1 MEMRAMY
8 AQCLGELME
17 RDEKL
22 VLLDADLSKACGTFP
37 LRKRF
42 PDRIYD
48 CGVAEQNMISIAAG
62 LASYG
67 YKPWAESFAP
77 FATRRVCDQIAIS
90 VCYAKR
96 NVKIVGTDP
105 GIAAELNGGTH
116 MSLEDMG
123 VVRSIPGLVIFEPTD
138 TVQLKAAMPVLH
150 AYEGPVYMRMDRKE
164 FPTVFPEGYTFDLF
178 KADILRSGTDVTVFA
193 AGLMVS
199 EALQAAETLAA
210 EGICCEVINVHTVK
224 PIDRE
229 TVAASAHRTGLAVT
243 AENHNVI
250 GGLHSAV
257 LEALAHDSVP
267 TWAVGAEDRFGEVG
281 KLPYLKEALGL
292 NAEHI
297 AATVREAV
305 QHRQG
310 R

>member
-138 TVQLKAAMPVLH
+138 TVQLQAAMPVLH
-150 AYEGPVYMRMDRKE
+150 AYEGPVYMRMNRKE
-164 FPTVFPEGYTFDLF
+164 FPTVFPEGYRFDLF
-178 KADILRSGTDVTVFA
+178 KADLLRVGTNVTILA

-199 EALQAAETLAA
+199 ESLQAAEALAA
-210 EGICCEVINVHTVK
+210 EGIFCEVINVHTVK

-229 TVAASAHRTGLAVT
+229 TILASAKKTGVIVT

-250 GGLHSAV
+250 GGLRSAV
-257 LEALAHDSVP
+257 LEALAHDPVP
-267 TWAVGAEDRFGEVG
+267 VWAVGAEDRFGEVG

-292 NAEHI
+292 NAAHV
-297 AATVREAV
+297 AAVVRAAV
-305 QHRQG
+305 QHK
-310 R
+310 

>member
-1 MEMRAMY
+1 MY

-17 RDEKL
+17 QDPKL

-42 PDRIYD
+42 PDRIFD

-77 FATRRVCDQIAIS
+77 FATRRVCDQITLS

-123 VVRSIPGLVIFEPTD
+123 VVRSIPGLVVFEPTD

-150 AYEGPVYMRMDRKE
+150 AYEGPVYMRMNRKE
-164 FPTVFPEGYTFDLF
+164 FPTVFPEGYRFDLF
-178 KADILRSGTDVTVFA
+178 KADTLREGTDVTIFA
-193 AGLMVS
+193 VGLMVS
-199 EALQAAETLAA
+199 EALKAAETLAG
-210 EGICCEVINVHTVK
+210 EGVSCEVVNVHTVK

-229 TVAASAHRTGLAVT
+229 TVLAAAHKTGVAVT

-257 LEALAHDSVP
+257 LEALSHDPVP
-267 TWAVGAEDRFGEVG
+267 VWAVGAEDRFGEVG

-292 NAEHI
+292 NADHI
-297 AATVREAV
+297 AATVREAI
-305 QHRQG
+305 QNK
-310 R
+310 

>member
-8 AQCLGELME
+8 AQCLAELME
-17 RDEKL
+17 QDEKL
-22 VLLDADLSKACGTFP
+22 ILLDADLSKACGTYP

-42 PDRIYD
+42 PGRIFD

-62 LASYG
+62 LSSYG
-67 YKPWAESFAP
+67 FRPWAESFAP

-105 GIAAELNGGTH
+105 GIASELNGGTH

-123 VVRSIPGLVIFEPTD
+123 VVRSIPGLVVFEPTD

-150 AYEGPVYMRMDRKE
+150 AYEGPVYMRMNRKE
-164 FPTVFPEGYTFDLF
+164 FPDVFPEGYAFDLF
-178 KADILRSGTDVTVFA
+178 KADTLRQGTDVTVFA

-199 EALQAAETLAA
+199 EALKAAEGLAA
-210 EGICCEVINVHTVK
+210 EGISCEVINVHTVK

-229 TVAASAHRTGLAVT
+229 TVLASAHKTGAAVT

-257 LEALAHDSVP
+257 LEALAHDPVP
-267 TWAVGAEDRFGEVG
+267 VWAVGAEDRFGEVG

-292 NAEHI
+292 NADHV
-297 AATVREAV
+297 AAAVREAV
-305 QHRQG
+305 KRK
-310 R
+310 

>member
-150 AYEGPVYMRMDRKE
+150 AYEGPVYMRMNRKE
-164 FPTVFPEGYTFDLF
+164 FPTVFPEGYRFDLF
-178 KADILRSGTDVTVFA
+178 KADLLRAGTDVTILA

-199 EALQAAETLAA
+199 ESLQAAETLAA
-210 EGICCEVINVHTVK
+210 EGISCEVINVHTIK

-229 TVAASAHRTGLAVT
+229 TILASAQKTGVIVT

-250 GGLHSAV
+250 GGLRSAV
-257 LEALAHDSVP
+257 LEALAHDPVP
-267 TWAVGAEDRFGEVG
+267 VWAVGAEDRFGEVG

-292 NAEHI
+292 NAAHL
-297 AATVREAV
+297 AAVVREAV
-305 QHRQG
+305 QHR
-310 R
+310 

>member
-8 AQCLGELME
+8 AHCLGELME
-17 RDEKL
+17 QDEKL
-22 VLLDADLSKACGTFP
+22 ILLDADLSKACGTFP

-62 LASYG
+62 LSSYG
-67 YKPWAESFAP
+67 YRPWAESFAP

-123 VVRSIPGLVIFEPTD
+123 VVRSLPGLVIFEPTD

-150 AYEGPVYMRMDRKE
+150 AYEGPVYMRMNRKE
-164 FPTVFPEGYTFDLF
+164 FPTVFPEGYRFDLF
-178 KADILRSGTDVTVFA
+178 KADLLREGADVTILA

-199 EALQAAETLAA
+199 ESLKAAEALSQD
-210 EGICCEVINVHTVK
+210 GISCEVINVHTIK

-229 TVAASAHRTGLAVT
+229 TILSSARKTGVIVT

-257 LEALAHDSVP
+257 LEALAHERIPV
-267 TWAVGAEDRFGEVG
+267 WAVGAEDRFGEVG

-292 NAEHI
+292 NADHV
-297 AATVREAV
+297 AAAVREAV
-305 QHRQG
+305 RMK
-310 R
+310 

>member
-150 AYEGPVYMRMDRKE
+150 AYEGPVYMRMNRKE
-164 FPTVFPEGYTFDLF
+164 FPTVFPEGYRFDLF
-178 KADILRSGTDVTVFA
+178 KADLLRAGTDVTILA

-199 EALQAAETLAA
+199 ESLQAAETLAA
-210 EGICCEVINVHTVK
+210 EGISCEVINVHTIK

-229 TVAASAHRTGLAVT
+229 TILASAKKTGVIVT

-250 GGLHSAV
+250 GGLRSAV
-257 LEALAHDSVP
+257 LEALAHDPVP
-267 TWAVGAEDRFGEVG
+267 VWAVGAEDRFGEVG

-292 NAEHI
+292 NAAHL
-297 AATVREAV
+297 AAVVRAAV
-305 QHRQG
+305 QHK
-310 R
+310 

>member
-150 AYEGPVYMRMDRKE
+150 AYEGPVYMRMNRKE
-164 FPTVFPEGYTFDLF
+164 FPTVFPEGYRFDLF
-178 KADILRSGTDVTVFA
+178 KADLLRAGTDVTVLA

-199 EALQAAETLAA
+199 ESLQAAETLAA
-210 EGICCEVINVHTVK
+210 EGISCEVINVHTIK

-229 TVAASAHRTGLAVT
+229 TILASAKKTGVIVT

-250 GGLHSAV
+250 GGLRSAV
-257 LEALAHDSVP
+257 LEALAHDPVP
-267 TWAVGAEDRFGEVG
+267 VWAVGAEDRFGEVG

-292 NAEHI
+292 NAAHL
-297 AATVREAV
+297 AAAVREAV
-305 QHRQG
+305 QHR
-310 R
+310 

>member
-22 VLLDADLSKACGTFP
+22 ILLDADLSKACGTFP

-150 AYEGPVYMRMDRKE
+150 AYEGPVYMRMNRKE
-164 FPTVFPEGYTFDLF
+164 FPTVFPEGYRFDLF
-178 KADILRSGTDVTVFA
+178 KADLLRAGTDVTILA

-199 EALQAAETLAA
+199 ESLQAAETLAA
-210 EGICCEVINVHTVK
+210 EGISCEVINVHTIK

-229 TVAASAHRTGLAVT
+229 TILASAKKTGVIVT

-250 GGLHSAV
+250 GGLRSAV
-257 LEALAHDSVP
+257 LEALAHDPVP
-267 TWAVGAEDRFGEVG
+267 VWAVGAEDRFGEVG

-292 NAEHI
+292 NAAHL
-297 AATVREAV
+297 AAVVREAV
-305 QHRQG
+305 QHR
-310 R
+310 

>member
-138 TVQLKAAMPVLH
+138 TVQLKTAMPVLH
-150 AYEGPVYMRMDRKE
+150 AYEGPVYMRMNRKE
-164 FPTVFPEGYTFDLF
+164 FPTVFPEGYRFDLF
-178 KADILRSGTDVTVFA
+178 KADLLRAGTDVTILTT
-193 AGLMVS
+193 GLMVS
-199 EALQAAETLAA
+199 ESLQAAGTLAA
-210 EGICCEVINVHTVK
+210 EGISCEVLNVHTIK

-229 TVAASAHRTGLAVT
+229 TILASAKKTGVIVT

-250 GGLHSAV
+250 GGLRSAV
-257 LEALAHDSVP
+257 LEALAHDPVP
-267 TWAVGAEDRFGEVG
+267 VWAVGAEDRFGEVG

-292 NAEHI
+292 NAAHL
-297 AATVREAV
+297 AAVVREAV
-305 QHRQG
+305 QHK
-310 R
+310 

>member
-150 AYEGPVYMRMDRKE
+150 AYEGPVYMRMNRKE
-164 FPTVFPEGYTFDLF
+164 FPTVFPEGYRFDLF
-178 KADILRSGTDVTVFA
+178 KADLLRAGTDVTILA

-199 EALQAAETLAA
+199 ESLQAAETLAA
-210 EGICCEVINVHTVK
+210 EGISCEVINVHTIK

-229 TVAASAHRTGLAVT
+229 TILASAQKTGVIVT

-250 GGLHSAV
+250 GGLRSAV
-257 LEALAHDSVP
+257 LETLAHDPVP
-267 TWAVGAEDRFGEVG
+267 VWAVGAEDRFGEVG

-292 NAEHI
+292 NAAHL
-297 AATVREAV
+297 AAVVREAV
-305 QHRQG
+305 QHR
-310 R
+310 

>member
-8 AQCLGELME
+8 AQCLGELMA

-150 AYEGPVYMRMDRKE
+150 AYEGPVYMRMNRKE
-164 FPTVFPEGYTFDLF
+164 FPTVFPEGYRFDLF
-178 KADILRSGTDVTVFA
+178 KADLLRAGTDVTILA

-199 EALQAAETLAA
+199 ESLQAAETLAA
-210 EGICCEVINVHTVK
+210 EGISCEVINVHTIK

-229 TVAASAHRTGLAVT
+229 TILASAKKTGVIVT

-250 GGLHSAV
+250 GGLRSAV
-257 LEALAHDSVP
+257 LEALAHDPVP
-267 TWAVGAEDRFGEVG
+267 VWAVGAEDRFGEVG

-292 NAEHI
+292 NAAHV
-297 AATVREAV
+297 AAVVREAV
-305 QHRQG
+305 QHK
-310 R
+310 

>member
-150 AYEGPVYMRMDRKE
+150 AYEGPVYMRMNRKE
-164 FPTVFPEGYTFDLF
+164 FPTVFPEGYRFDLF
-178 KADILRSGTDVTVFA
+178 KADLLRAGTDVTILA

-199 EALQAAETLAA
+199 ESLQAAEALDA
-210 EGICCEVINVHTVK
+210 EGISCEVINVHTIK

-229 TVAASAHRTGLAVT
+229 TILASAKKTGVIVT

-250 GGLHSAV
+250 GGLRSAV
-257 LEALAHDSVP
+257 LEALAHDPVP
-267 TWAVGAEDRFGEVG
+267 VWAVGAEDRFGEVG

-292 NAEHI
+292 NAAHL
-297 AATVREAV
+297 AAVVREAV
-305 QHRQG
+305 QHR
-310 R
+310 

>member
-150 AYEGPVYMRMDRKE
+150 AYEGPVYMRMNRKE
-164 FPTVFPEGYTFDLF
+164 FPTVFPEGYRFDLF
-178 KADILRSGTDVTVFA
+178 KADLLRAGTDVTILAV
-193 AGLMVS
+193 GLMVS
-199 EALQAAETLAA
+199 ESLQAAEALAA
-210 EGICCEVINVHTVK
+210 EGISCEVINVHTIK

-229 TVAASAHRTGLAVT
+229 TILASAKKTGVIVT

-250 GGLHSAV
+250 GGLRSAV
-257 LEALAHDSVP
+257 LEALAHDPVP
-267 TWAVGAEDRFGEVG
+267 VWAVGAEDRFGEVG
-281 KLPYLKEALGL
+281 KLPYLKKALGL
-292 NAEHI
+292 NAAHL
-297 AATVREAV
+297 AAVVREAV
-305 QHRQG
+305 QHK
-310 R
+310 

>member
-150 AYEGPVYMRMDRKE
+150 AYEGPVYMRMNRKE
-164 FPTVFPEGYTFDLF
+164 FPTVFPEGYRFDLF
-178 KADILRSGTDVTVFA
+178 KADLLRAGTDVTILTT
-193 AGLMVS
+193 GLMVS
-199 EALQAAETLAA
+199 ESLQAAETLAA
-210 EGICCEVINVHTVK
+210 EGISCEVINVHTIK

-229 TVAASAHRTGLAVT
+229 TILASAKKTGVIVT

-250 GGLHSAV
+250 GGLRSAV
-257 LEALAHDSVP
+257 LEALAHDPVP
-267 TWAVGAEDRFGEVG
+267 VWAVGAEDRFGEVG

-292 NAEHI
+292 NAAHL
-297 AATVREAV
+297 AAVVRAAV
-305 QHRQG
+305 QHK
-310 R
+310 

>member
-22 VLLDADLSKACGTFP
+22 ILLDADLSKACGTFP

-150 AYEGPVYMRMDRKE
+150 AYEGPVYMRMNRKE
-164 FPTVFPEGYTFDLF
+164 FPTVFPEGYRFDLF
-178 KADILRSGTDVTVFA
+178 KADLLRAGTDVTILA

-199 EALQAAETLAA
+199 ESLQAAEALAA
-210 EGICCEVINVHTVK
+210 EGISCEVINVHTIK

-229 TVAASAHRTGLAVT
+229 TILASAQKTGVIVT

-250 GGLHSAV
+250 GGLRSAV
-257 LEALAHDSVP
+257 LEALAHDPVP
-267 TWAVGAEDRFGEVG
+267 VWAVGAEDRFGEVG

-292 NAEHI
+292 NAAHL
-297 AATVREAV
+297 AAVVREAV
-305 QHRQG
+305 QHR
-310 R
+310 

>member
-8 AQCLGELME
+8 AQCLGELMA

-123 VVRSIPGLVIFEPTD
+123 VVRSLPHLVVFEPTD
-138 TVQLKAAMPVLH
+138 TVQLQAAMPVLH
-150 AYEGPVYMRMDRKE
+150 AYEGPVYMRMNRKE
-164 FPTVFPEGYTFDLF
+164 FPTVFPAGYAFDLF
-178 KADILRSGTDVTVFA
+178 KADTLREGTDVTIFA
-193 AGLMVS
+193 IGLMVS
-199 EALQAAETLAA
+199 EALQAAEVLAA
-210 EGICCEVINVHTVK
+210 EGISCQVVNPHTIK
-224 PIDRE
+224 PIDKE
-229 TVAASAHRTGLAVT
+229 TVLAAAHKTGLVVT

-257 LEALAHDSVP
+257 LEALSHDPVP
-267 TWAVGAEDRFGEVG
+267 VWAVGAEDRFGEVG

-292 NAEHI
+292 NGAHI
-297 AATVREAV
+297 AATVRTAL
-305 QHRQG
+305 QNK
-310 R
+310 

>member
-138 TVQLKAAMPVLH
+138 TVQLKTAMPVLH
-150 AYEGPVYMRMDRKE
+150 AYEGPVYMRMNRKE
-164 FPTVFPEGYTFDLF
+164 FPTVFPEGYRFDLF
-178 KADILRSGTDVTVFA
+178 KADLLRAGTDVTILA

-199 EALQAAETLAA
+199 ESLQAAGTLAA
-210 EGICCEVINVHTVK
+210 EGISCEVLNVHTIK

-229 TVAASAHRTGLAVT
+229 TILASAKKTGVIVT

-250 GGLHSAV
+250 GGLRSAV
-257 LEALAHDSVP
+257 LEALAHDPVP
-267 TWAVGAEDRFGEVG
+267 VWAVGAEDRFGEVG

-292 NAEHI
+292 NAAHL
-297 AATVREAV
+297 AAVVREAV
-305 QHRQG
+305 QHK
-310 R
+310 

>member
-8 AQCLGELME
+8 AQCLGELMA

-138 TVQLKAAMPVLH
+138 TVQLQAAMPVLH
-150 AYEGPVYMRMDRKE
+150 AYEGPVYMRMNRKE
-164 FPTVFPEGYTFDLF
+164 FPTVFPEDYRFDLF
-178 KADILRSGTDVTVFA
+178 KADLLRAGTDVTILA

-199 EALQAAETLAA
+199 ESLQAAEALAA
-210 EGICCEVINVHTVK
+210 EGISCEVINVHTIK

-229 TVAASAHRTGLAVT
+229 TILASAKKTGVIVT

-250 GGLHSAV
+250 GGLRSAV
-257 LEALAHDSVP
+257 LEALAHDPVP
-267 TWAVGAEDRFGEVG
+267 VWAVGAEDRFGEVG

-292 NAEHI
+292 NAAHV
-297 AATVREAV
+297 ATAVREAV
-305 QHRQG
+305 QHR
-310 R
+310 

>member
-123 VVRSIPGLVIFEPTD
+123 VVRSLPGLVIFEPTD
-138 TVQLKAAMPVLH
+138 TVQLQAAMPVLH
-150 AYEGPVYMRMDRKE
+150 AYEGPVYMRMNRKE
-164 FPTVFPEGYTFDLF
+164 FPTVFPEGYRFDLF
-178 KADILRSGTDVTVFA
+178 KADLLRAGTDVTILA
-193 AGLMVS
+193 AGFMVS
-199 EALQAAETLAA
+199 ESLQAAEALAA
-210 EGICCEVINVHTVK
+210 EGISCEVVNVHTVK

-229 TVAASAHRTGLAVT
+229 TILASAQKTGVIVT

-250 GGLHSAV
+250 GGLRSAV
-257 LEALAHDSVP
+257 LEALAHDPVP
-267 TWAVGAEDRFGEVG
+267 VWAVGAEDRFGEVG

-292 NAEHI
+292 NAAHV
-297 AATVREAV
+297 AAVVRAAV
-305 QHRQG
+305 QHK
-310 R
+310 

>member
-150 AYEGPVYMRMDRKE
+150 AYEGPVYMRMNRKE
-164 FPTVFPEGYTFDLF
+164 FPTVFPEGYRFDLF
-178 KADILRSGTDVTVFA
+178 KADLLRAGTDVTILA

-199 EALQAAETLAA
+199 ESLQAAETLAA
-210 EGICCEVINVHTVK
+210 EGISCEVLNVHTIK

-229 TVAASAHRTGLAVT
+229 TILASVKKTGVIVT

-250 GGLHSAV
+250 GGLRSAV
-257 LEALAHDSVP
+257 LEALAHDPVP
-267 TWAVGAEDRFGEVG
+267 VWAVGAEDRFGEVG

-292 NAEHI
+292 NAAHL
-297 AATVREAV
+297 AAVVREAV
-305 QHRQG
+305 QHK
-310 R
+310 

>member
-17 RDEKL
+17 KDERL

-42 PDRIYD
+42 PNRIFD

-62 LASYG
+62 LNSYG
-67 YKPWAESFAP
+67 FLPWAESFAP

-123 VVRSIPGLVIFEPTD
+123 VVRSLPHLVVFEPTD
-138 TVQLKAAMPVLH
+138 TVQLQAAMPVLH
-150 AYEGPVYMRMDRKE
+150 AYEGPVYMRMNRKE
-164 FPTVFPEGYTFDLF
+164 FPTVFPAGYAFDLF
-178 KADILRSGTDVTVFA
+178 NADTLREGTDVTIFA
-193 AGLMVS
+193 IGLMVS
-199 EALQAAETLAA
+199 EALQAAEVLAA
-210 EGICCEVINVHTVK
+210 EGISCQVVNPHTIK
-224 PIDRE
+224 PIDKE
-229 TVAASAHRTGLAVT
+229 TVLAAAHKTGLVVT

-257 LEALAHDSVP
+257 LEALSHDPVP
-267 TWAVGAEDRFGEVG
+267 VWAVGAEDRFGEVG

-292 NAEHI
+292 NGAHI
-297 AATVREAV
+297 AATVRAAL
-305 QHRQG
+305 QNK
-310 R
+310 

>member
-150 AYEGPVYMRMDRKE
+150 AYEGPVYMRMNRKE
-164 FPTVFPEGYTFDLF
+164 FPTVFPEGYRFDLF
-178 KADILRSGTDVTVFA
+178 KADLLRAGTDVTILAV
-193 AGLMVS
+193 GLMVS
-199 EALQAAETLAA
+199 ESLQAAEALAA
-210 EGICCEVINVHTVK
+210 EGISCEVINVHTIK

-229 TVAASAHRTGLAVT
+229 TILASAKKTGVIVT

-250 GGLHSAV
+250 GGLRSAV
-257 LEALAHDSVP
+257 LEALAHDPVP
-267 TWAVGAEDRFGEVG
+267 VWAVGAEDRFGEVG

-292 NAEHI
+292 NAAHL
-297 AATVREAV
+297 AAVVREAV
-305 QHRQG
+305 QHR
-310 R
+310 

>member
-8 AQCLGELME
+8 AQCLGELMA

-123 VVRSIPGLVIFEPTD
+123 VVRSIPGLVVFEPTD
-138 TVQLKAAMPVLH
+138 TVQLQAAMPVLH
-150 AYEGPVYMRMDRKE
+150 AYEGPVYMRMNRKE
-164 FPTVFPEGYTFDLF
+164 FPTVFPEGYVFDLF
-178 KADILRSGTDVTVFA
+178 KADLLRAGADVTVLA

-199 EALQAAETLAA
+199 ESLKAAEALAA
-210 EGICCEVINVHTVK
+210 EGISCEVINVHTIK

-229 TVAASAHRTGLAVT
+229 TILASAQKTGVVVT

-257 LEALAHDSVP
+257 LEALAHERIPV
-267 TWAVGAEDRFGEVG
+267 WAVGAEDRFGEVG

-292 NAEHI
+292 NAAH
-297 AATVREAV
+297 AAAVIREAV
-305 QHRQG
+305 RAK
-310 R
+310 

>member
-17 RDEKL
+17 QDEKL
-22 VLLDADLSKACGTFP
+22 ILLDADLSKACGTFP

-42 PDRIYD
+42 PGRIFD

-62 LASYG
+62 LSSYG
-67 YKPWAESFAP
+67 FKPWAESFAP

-116 MSLEDMG
+116 MSLEDIG

-138 TVQLKAAMPVLH
+138 PVQLKAAMPVLH
-150 AYEGPVYMRMDRKE
+150 AYEGPVYMRMNRKE
-164 FPTVFPEGYTFDLF
+164 FPTVFPEGYAFDLF
-178 KADILRSGTDVTVFA
+178 KADILRTGTDATILA

-199 EALQAAETLAA
+199 EAMKAAETLAG
-210 EGICCEVINVHTVK
+210 EGISCEVINVHTIK
-224 PIDRE
+224 PIDKE
-229 TVAASAHRTGLAVT
+229 TVAASARRTGVIVT

-250 GGLHSAV
+250 GGLRSAV
-257 LEALAHDSVP
+257 LEALAHDPVP
-267 TWAVGAEDRFGEVG
+267 VWAVGSEDRFGEVG
-281 KLPYLKEALGL
+281 KLPYLKDALGL
-292 NAEHI
+292 NAHHVV
-297 AATVREAV
+297 ATVREAV
-305 QHRQG
+305 QHK
-310 R
+310 

>member
-22 VLLDADLSKACGTFP
+22 ILLDADLSKACGTFP

-42 PDRIYD
+42 PGRIFD

-62 LASYG
+62 LSSYG
-67 YKPWAESFAP
+67 FKPWAESFAP

-90 VCYAKR
+90 VCYAGR

-123 VVRSIPGLVIFEPTD
+123 VVRSIPGLVVFEPTD

-150 AYEGPVYMRMDRKE
+150 AYEGPIYMRMDRKE
-164 FPTVFPEGYTFDLF
+164 FPTVFSEGYRFDLF
-178 KADILRSGTDVTVFA
+178 KADTLRTGTDVTIFA
-193 AGLMVS
+193 MGLMVS
-199 EALQAAETLAA
+199 EAMKAAEMLAA
-210 EGICCEVINVHTVK
+210 EGVSCQVVNVHTVK
-224 PIDRE
+224 PIDSE
-229 TVAASAHRTGLAVT
+229 TVLAAAHRTGVVVT

-257 LEALAHDSVP
+257 LEALAHDPVP
-267 TWAVGAEDRFGEVG
+267 VWAVGAEDRFGEVG

-292 NAEHI
+292 NTDHI
-297 AATVREAV
+297 AATVRAAV
-305 QHRQG
+305 QRK
-310 R
+310 

>member
-8 AQCLGELME
+8 AQCLGELMA

-90 VCYAKR
+90 VCYAER

-123 VVRSIPGLVIFEPTD
+123 VVRSIPGLVVFEPTD
-138 TVQLKAAMPVLH
+138 TVQLQAAMPVLH
-150 AYEGPVYMRMDRKE
+150 AYEGPVYMRMNRKE
-164 FPTVFPEGYTFDLF
+164 FPTVFPEGYVFDLF
-178 KADILRSGTDVTVFA
+178 KADLLRAGADVTVLA

-199 EALQAAETLAA
+199 ESLKAAEALAA
-210 EGICCEVINVHTVK
+210 EGISCEVINVHTVK

-229 TVAASAHRTGLAVT
+229 TILASAQKTGVVVT

-257 LEALAHDSVP
+257 LEALAHERIPV
-267 TWAVGAEDRFGEVG
+267 WAVGAEDRFGEVG

-292 NAEHI
+292 NAAH
-297 AATVREAV
+297 AAAVIREAV
-305 QHRQG
+305 RAK
-310 R
+310 

>member
-22 VLLDADLSKACGTFP
+22 ILLDADLSKACGTFP

-138 TVQLKAAMPVLH
+138 TVQLQAAMPVLH
-150 AYEGPVYMRMDRKE
+150 AYEGPVYMRMNRKE
-164 FPTVFPEGYTFDLF
+164 FPTVFPEGYRFDLF
-178 KADILRSGTDVTVFA
+178 KADLLRAGTDVTILA

-199 EALQAAETLAA
+199 ESLQAAETLAA
-210 EGICCEVINVHTVK
+210 EGISCEVINVHTIK

-229 TVAASAHRTGLAVT
+229 TILASAKKTGVIVT

-257 LEALAHDSVP
+257 LEALAHDPVP
-267 TWAVGAEDRFGEVG
+267 VWAVGAEDRFGEVG

-292 NAEHI
+292 NAAHL
-297 AATVREAV
+297 AAVVREAV
-305 QHRQG
+305 QHR
-310 R
+310 

>member
-150 AYEGPVYMRMDRKE
+150 AYEGPVYMRMNRKE
-164 FPTVFPEGYTFDLF
+164 FPTVFPEGYRFDLF
-178 KADILRSGTDVTVFA
+178 KADLLRAGTDVTILA

-199 EALQAAETLAA
+199 ESLQAAETLAA
-210 EGICCEVINVHTVK
+210 EGISCEVINVHTIK

-229 TVAASAHRTGLAVT
+229 TILASAKKTGVIVT

-250 GGLHSAV
+250 GGLRSAV
-257 LEALAHDSVP
+257 LEALAHDTVP
-267 TWAVGAEDRFGEVG
+267 VWAVGAEDRFGEVG

-292 NAEHI
+292 NAAHV
-297 AATVREAV
+297 AAVVREAV
-305 QHRQG
+305 QHR
-310 R
+310 

>member
-8 AQCLGELME
+8 AQCLAELME
-17 RDEKL
+17 QDPKL
-22 VLLDADLSKACGTFP
+22 VLLDADLSKACGTFG

-42 PDRIYD
+42 PDRIFD

-67 YKPWAESFAP
+67 FRPWAESFAP
-77 FATRRVCDQIAIS
+77 FATRRVADQITLS

-123 VVRSIPGLVIFEPTD
+123 VVRSIPGLVVFEPTD
-138 TVQLKAAMPVLH
+138 TVQLRAAMPVLH
-150 AYEGPVYMRMDRKE
+150 AYEGPVYMRMNRKE
-164 FPTVFPEGYTFDLF
+164 FPTVFPEGYRFDLF
-178 KADILRSGTDVTVFA
+178 KADTLREGTDVTIFA
-193 AGLMVS
+193 VGLMVS
-199 EALQAAETLAA
+199 EALKAAETLAG
-210 EGICCEVINVHTVK
+210 EGVSCEVVNVHTVK

-229 TVAASAHRTGLAVT
+229 TVLAAAHKTGVAVT

-257 LEALAHDSVP
+257 LEALSHDPVP
-267 TWAVGAEDRFGEVG
+267 VWAVGGEDRFGEVG

-292 NAEHI
+292 NADHI
-297 AATVREAV
+297 AATVREAI
-305 QHRQG
+305 QNK
-310 R
+310 

>member
-150 AYEGPVYMRMDRKE
+150 AYEGPVYMRMNRKE
-164 FPTVFPEGYTFDLF
+164 FPTVFPEGYRFDLF
-178 KADILRSGTDVTVFA
+178 KADLLRAGTDVTILAV
-193 AGLMVS
+193 GLMVS
-199 EALQAAETLAA
+199 ESLQAAEALAA
-210 EGICCEVINVHTVK
+210 EGISCDVINVHTIK

-229 TVAASAHRTGLAVT
+229 TILASAQKTGVIVT

-250 GGLHSAV
+250 GGLRSAV
-257 LEALAHDSVP
+257 LEALAHDPVP
-267 TWAVGAEDRFGEVG
+267 VWAVGAEDRFGEVG

-292 NAEHI
+292 NAAHL
-297 AATVREAV
+297 AAVVREAV
-305 QHRQG
+305 QHR
-310 R
+310 

>member
-150 AYEGPVYMRMDRKE
+150 AYEGPVYMRMNRKE
-164 FPTVFPEGYTFDLF
+164 FPTVFPEGYRFDLF
-178 KADILRSGTDVTVFA
+178 KADLLRAGTDVTILV

-199 EALQAAETLAA
+199 ESLQAAETLAA
-210 EGICCEVINVHTVK
+210 EGISCEVINVHTIK

-229 TVAASAHRTGLAVT
+229 TILASAKKTGVIVT

-250 GGLHSAV
+250 GGLRSAV
-257 LEALAHDSVP
+257 LEALAHDPVP
-267 TWAVGAEDRFGEVG
+267 VWAVGAEDRFGEVG

-292 NAEHI
+292 NAAHL
-297 AATVREAV
+297 AAVVREAV
-305 QHRQG
+305 QHK
-310 R
+310 

>member
-8 AQCLGELME
+8 AQCLAELME

-22 VLLDADLSKACGTFP
+22 ILLDADLSKACGTFP

-42 PDRIYD
+42 PDRIFD

-62 LASYG
+62 LSSYG

-90 VCYAKR
+90 VCYAGR

-123 VVRSIPGLVIFEPTD
+123 TVRSIPGLVVFEPTD

-150 AYEGPVYMRMDRKE
+150 AYEGPVYMRMNRKE
-164 FPTVFPEGYTFDLF
+164 FPTVFSEDYRFDLF
-178 KADILRSGTDVTVFA
+178 RADVLREGTDATVFA

-199 EALQAAETLAA
+199 EALKAAQALAA
-210 EGICCEVINVHTVK
+210 EGVSCEVVNVHTIK
-224 PIDRE
+224 PIDAE
-229 TVAASAHRTGLAVT
+229 TVLASAHKTGAVIT

-257 LEALAHDSVP
+257 LEALSHDPVP
-267 TWAVGAEDRFGEVG
+267 VWAVGAEDRFGEVG
-281 KLPYLKEALGL
+281 KLPYLKETLGL
-292 NAEHI
+292 NAEHV
-297 AATVREAV
+297 AAAVRQAV
-305 QHRQG
+305 RHK
-310 R
+310 

>member
-8 AQCLGELME
+8 AQCLGELMA

-150 AYEGPVYMRMDRKE
+150 AYEGPVYMRMNRKE
-164 FPTVFPEGYTFDLF
+164 FPTVFPEGYRFDLF
-178 KADILRSGTDVTVFA
+178 KADLLRAGTDVTILA

-199 EALQAAETLAA
+199 ESLQAAETLAA
-210 EGICCEVINVHTVK
+210 EGISCEVLNVHTIK

-229 TVAASAHRTGLAVT
+229 TILASAKKTGVIVT

-250 GGLHSAV
+250 GGLRSAV
-257 LEALAHDSVP
+257 LEALAHDPVP
-267 TWAVGAEDRFGEVG
+267 VWAVGAEDRFGEVG

-292 NAEHI
+292 NAAHL
-297 AATVREAV
+297 AAVIREAV
-305 QHRQG
+305 RAK
-310 R
+310 

>member
-150 AYEGPVYMRMDRKE
+150 AYEGPVYMRMNRKE
-164 FPTVFPEGYTFDLF
+164 FPTVFPEDYRFDLF
-178 KADILRSGTDVTVFA
+178 KADLLWAGTDVTILA

-199 EALQAAETLAA
+199 ESLQAAETLAA
-210 EGICCEVINVHTVK
+210 EGISCEVINVHTIK

-229 TVAASAHRTGLAVT
+229 TIVASAQKTGVVVT

-257 LEALAHDSVP
+257 LEALAHERIPV
-267 TWAVGAEDRFGEVG
+267 WAVGAEDRFGEVG

-292 NAEHI
+292 NAAHV
-297 AATVREAV
+297 AAVVREAV
-305 QHRQG
+305 QHR
-310 R
+310 

>member
-150 AYEGPVYMRMDRKE
+150 AYEGPVYMRMNRKE
-164 FPTVFPEGYTFDLF
+164 FPTVFPEGYRFDLF
-178 KADILRSGTDVTVFA
+178 KADLLRAGTDVTILA

-199 EALQAAETLAA
+199 ESLQAAETLAA
-210 EGICCEVINVHTVK
+210 EGISCEVLNVHTIK

-229 TVAASAHRTGLAVT
+229 TILASAKKTGVIVT

-250 GGLHSAV
+250 GGLRSAV
-257 LEALAHDSVP
+257 LEALAHDPVP
-267 TWAVGAEDRFGEVG
+267 VWAVGAEDRFGEVG

-292 NAEHI
+292 NAAHL
-297 AATVREAV
+297 AAVVRAAV
-305 QHRQG
+305 QHK
-310 R
+310 

>member
-150 AYEGPVYMRMDRKE
+150 AYEGPVYMRMNRKE
-164 FPTVFPEGYTFDLF
+164 FPTVFPEGYRFDLF
-178 KADILRSGTDVTVFA
+178 KADLLRAGTDVTILA

-199 EALQAAETLAA
+199 ESLQAAEALAA
-210 EGICCEVINVHTVK
+210 EGISCEVINVHTIK
-224 PIDRE
+224 PIYRE
-229 TVAASAHRTGLAVT
+229 TILASAKKTGVIVT

-250 GGLHSAV
+250 GGLRSAV
-257 LEALAHDSVP
+257 LEALAHDPVP
-267 TWAVGAEDRFGEVG
+267 VWAVGAEDRFGEVG

-292 NAEHI
+292 NAAHL
-297 AATVREAV
+297 AAVVREAV
-305 QHRQG
+305 QHR
-310 R
+310 